1 MVTLGV
7 ELGLLLLQQRV
18 LHGSLNLRQLGGE
31 GLGLPEQILP
41 LRLGAGKGV
50 LRGGDALGKLAAGFL
65 GDGKLLGKLGA
76 RFVGFLHEGGF
87 FDALLPVLLLLRDL
101 RGLLGKAVGALL
113 DFVLLHFGCAVLAI
127 GFQQGKLGGFE
138 GVLLRFQAA

>member
-18 LHGSLNLRQLGGE
+18 LHGSLNLRQLGGN
-31 GLGLPEQILP
+31 GLGLLEQILP
-41 LRLGAGKGV
+41 LRLGVHQSFLRAGN
-50 LRGGDALGKLAAGFL
+50 A
-65 GDGKLLGKLGA
+65 LGKLGA
-76 RFVGFLHEGGF
+76 GFLGNQQLIGKLGAGFVGFLGERGF
-87 FDALLPVLLLLRDL
+87 FYALLPVLLLLRDL

>member
-1 MVTLGV
+1 M
-7 ELGLLLLQQRV
+7 
-18 LHGSLNLRQLGGE
+18 
-31 GLGLPEQILP
+31 
-41 LRLGAGKGV
+41 
-50 LRGGDALGKLAAGFL
+50 RGGDALGKLAAGFL